1 MLVFGLLKKITIHEV
16 NPRRKFIYGPGIDE
30 PVCMINVDTA
40 GNEQLYFYHYDGLGS
55 VIALS
60 DVNGNIVEQY
70 TYTPFGTPTI
80 STTPGHTS
88 PNNPYMFTA
97 RRGACPV
104 LDTGT
109 TNQPYTT
116 TEQDTTNQT

>member
-80 STTPGHTS
+80 STTLKPFKPLEPHSSLLTHHLKVDYIDERYS
-88 PNNPYMFTA
+88 RST
-97 RRGACPV
+97 
-104 LDTGT
+104 
-109 TNQPYTT
+109 YTIAT
-116 TEQDTTNQT
+116 